1 MTITEMLL
9 DSVQYVVDSKGQKT
23 AVQFDLQTW
32 QMLQEMLED
41 LEDIAEIAQARQ
53 EQEETI
59 PWDQVV
65 AEYQSAHGLVANVQ
79 N

>member
-9 DSVQYVVDSKGQKT
+9 DSVQYVVDNKGEKT
-23 AVQFDLQTW
+23 AVLFDLQTW
-32 QMLQEMLED
+32 QLLQEMLED
-41 LEDIAEIAQARQ
+41 LEDMAEIEQARQ
-53 EQEETI
+53 EQEETT
-59 PWDQVV
+59 PWEQVV